1 MSSLYFL
8 GNDSSYISIPNN
20 ADLNFG
26 TGDFTVEWYQYQTD
40 SNPFPRIFQ
49 KGSYLPDTLSIG
61 VSIETGVVWY
71 WRNNIAYSVVTLA
84 SSAYKNKWVHFAIC
98 RSSGITKVYMDGTSI
113 FSLADTYDYTNTQDM
128 VVSNETVRSN
138 PASFGGYLYYFHYV
152 KGVAK
157 YTANFTASTAMV
169 TAIPETVLLL
179 TADGAS
185 GSLGN
190 TITNTAGTFAI
201 TPGPAPAPAPAHA
214 PAFPVTK
221 HSLFTDNSRVY
232 YKKSSLAPGGIGGVR
247 NHRMKAR
254 KT

>member
-8 GNDSSYISIPNN
+8 GNSTSYISIPNN

-40 SNPFPRIFQ
+40 SNSFPRIFQ
-49 KGSYLPDTLSIG
+49 KGNYPTNLSIG
-61 VSIETGVVWY
+61 VSIEGGQFYY
-71 WRNNIAYSVVTLA
+71 WRNNSPNAVVNLA

-201 TPGPAPAPAPAHA
+201 TPGPAPAPAPA
-214 PAFPVTK
+214 FPVTK

-247 NHRMKAR
+247 NHRRKAR

>member
-1 MSSLYFL
+1 MSSLHFL
-8 GNDSSYISIPNN
+8 GNTTSYISIPNHVN
-20 ADLNFG
+20 LNFENQ
-26 TGDFTVEWYQYQTD
+26 DFTVEWYQYQTD
-40 SNPFPRIFQ
+40 SNSYPRIFQ

-61 VSIETGVVWY
+61 LSIETGVVWY
-71 WRNNIAYSVVTLA
+71 WRERVAYSVVTLA
-84 SSAYKNKWVHFAIC
+84 PSAYKNKWVHFAIC
-98 RSSGITKVYMDGTSI
+98 RSSGITKVYKDGTSI

-128 VVSNETVRSN
+128 VVSNETTRSN
-138 PASFGGYLYYFHYV
+138 PASFGGYMYYFHYI

-157 YTANFTASTAMV
+157 YTANFTVSTAMV

-201 TPGPAPAPAPAHA
+201 TPGPAPAPAPA

-221 HSLFTDNSRVY
+221 QSLFTDNSRVY

-247 NHRMKAR
+247 NYRIKSH